1 MKYRLNIE
9 QRYIMSLMRLFSLL
23 MLLMKYLCCQFFN
36 GVHQRDCQYDYS
48 IFSFGFEKK
57 SYIGIYRYILVYIGL
72 LYISLLRYNKS
83 YEIIH
88 TS

>member
-1 MKYRLNIE
+1 
-9 QRYIMSLMRLFSLL
+9 MSLMRLFSLL
-23 MLLMKYLCCQFFN
+23 MLLMSLMKYLCCQFFN
-36 GVHQRDCQYDYS
+36 GVDQRDCQYDYS

-57 SYIGIYRYILVYIGL
+57 SYIGIYRSIVYRSIYIG
-72 LYISLLRYNKS
+72 LLRYNKS